1 MPDLEVE
8 VIVRW
13 GTKNVSVRH
22 EVTSVVGDG
31 GYTIAR
37 NLIRDAADG
46 AARAFPTP
54 RSPYSDDLFKVAP
67 NPQLGIVDAPA
78 PDRTYTHTLNDDAA

>member
-8 VIVRW
+8 VMVRW
-13 GTKNVSVRH
+13 GTKNVSVRQ
-22 EVTSVVGDG
+22 EVSGVAGDQ
-31 GYTIAR
+31 GYALAR

-54 RSPYSDDLFKVAP
+54 RSPYSDDLFKTGP
-67 NPQLGIVDAPA
+67 NAAIGIVDAPPRA
-78 PDRTYTHTLNDDAA
+78 THTLDDPED